1 MKLLIASE
9 ADQHAM
15 DTAPIAVQ
23 APYML
28 DHLTADAQR
37 ISASLPPDDW
47 DSEVVVLDL
56 QRNSN
61 GLVVLVSGIT
71 SLTA

>member
-1 MKLLIASE
+1 MP
-9 ADQHAM
+9 M
-15 DTAPIAVQ
+15 APMIVQ

-47 DSEVVVLDL
+47 HSEFVVLELKRDI
-56 QRNSN
+56 N
-61 GLVVLVSGIT
+61 GGGVVLVSGIA
-71 SLTA
+71 LLIA